1 MKRSDTM
8 SLGEFRE
15 LTKDMSDDAV
25 IMIVSEKA
33 YHEALAVQLYP
44 LCTSLDDQGSGVI
57 LLEADTSDSVHFT
70 DC

>member
-15 LTKDMSDDAV
+15 LTKEMPDEVV
-25 IMIVSEKA
+25 IMIVSELMND
-33 YHEALAVQLYP
+33 EALAVHPYP
-44 LCTSLDDQGSGVI
+44 FGTSLDDQGAGIV
-57 LLEADTSDSVHFT
+57 LLEGDTRESVHFT

>member
-15 LTKDMSDDAV
+15 LTKDMPDDAI
-25 IMIVSEKA
+25 IMISSEQM
-33 YHEALAVQLYP
+33 YQEALAVHSYP
-44 LCTSLDDQGSGVI
+44 FCTSLDDQGSGII
-57 LLEADTSDSVHFT
+57 LLESDISDSVHFE